1 MNARKDDR
9 SVEKPPARPSR
20 NSASGALASV
30 GGAAR
35 RPRELRAL
43 PSVSPMEAV
52 QEVNLRC
59 VELLMHAARQD
70 TPEALA
76 LAMELRDLLRQ
87 LTPEMR
93 ARAARRAFLLVDM
106 RFSNPDWWRRV
117 KAYPARVEPA
127 EGRGSFPRPA
137 AIQLARSVLTLAWH
151 CVRADRQAA
160 NVLLGMHFAV
170 SELIA
175 KMAINDIDRIVERH
189 FRHARPRWE
198 TRPDIWRKLLLA
210 SKTPNIRRAREIN
223 VRGLQWIAGALIAP
237 RADLVPSGQT
247 PKRPSL

>member
-9 SVEKPPARPSR
+9 SVEKPPAHSAL
-20 NSASGALASV
+20 NSAVGAVPSIA
-30 GGAAR
+30 GTR
-35 RPRELRAL
+35 RRLRELRAL
-43 PSVSPMEAV
+43 PSVSPLEAV

-59 VELLMHAARQD
+59 VELLMHAARQG
-70 TPEALA
+70 TPEALP
-76 LAMELRDLLRQ
+76 LAIELRDVLRQ

-106 RFSNPDWWRRV
+106 HFSNPDWWRRV

-127 EGRGSFPRPA
+127 AEGRGSFPRPA
-137 AIQLARSVLTLAWH
+137 AVQLARSVLTLAWH
-151 CVRADRQAA
+151 CVRADRHAA
-160 NVLLGMHFAV
+160 YVLLGLHFAV

-175 KMAINDIDRIVERH
+175 RMSINDIDRIVERH
-189 FRHARPRWE
+189 FRHTRPRWE
-198 TRPDIWRKLLLA
+198 DRPGVWRKLLLA

-237 RADLVPSGQT
+237 RADLPT
-247 PKRPSL
+247 HPEDRP

>member
-9 SVEKPPARPSR
+9 SVRKPPARPTRS
-20 NSASGALASV
+20 SALGAYPL
-30 GGAAR
+30 AAR
-35 RPRELRAL
+35 PRWRSRELRAL
-43 PSVSPMEAV
+43 PSVSPLEAV

-59 VELLMHAARQD
+59 VELLTHVARQGI
-70 TPEALA
+70 PETLP
-76 LAMELRDLLRQ
+76 LAMALRDVLGQ
-87 LTPEMR
+87 LTPDMR

-106 RFSNPDWWRRV
+106 HFSDPDWWRRV
-117 KAYPARVEPA
+117 KAYPARVEAAP

-151 CVRADRQAA
+151 CVRADRHAA

-175 KMAINDIDRIVERH
+175 RMSINDIDRIVERH

-198 TRPDIWRKLLLA
+198 TRPGIWRKLLLA

-237 RADLVPSGQT
+237 RADLPTHPQDG
-247 PKRPSL
+247 P